1 MSHKSLFP
9 AVRLP
14 VEKLVRDIRRATRGY
29 HSPED
34 KIRIVLEGLRGN
46 DRPVAGTLMIVAT
59 GSACTLHPRTEAG
72 AAPMASPPAFCPLYR
87 LLNPGAVWFGDP
99 DPMAYE

>member
-1 MSHKSLFP
+1 MYFQRHIRNAALASHCDSAELL
-9 AVRLP
+9 ALLADVM
-14 VEKLVRDIRRATRGY
+14 
-29 HSPED
+29 
-34 KIRIVLEGLRGN
+34 IRIVLEGLRGN